1 MINGSIQ
8 PLWAQLRYKPWQVWS
23 NNMIKHSLQGKRWL
37 FHAVMSLL
45 KFTSITK
52 KGFTLLDVVV
62 KRSLVNDEITYD
74 FSDKGHSVT
83 LHAVAVTSHG

>member
-1 MINGSIQ
+1 
-8 PLWAQLRYKPWQVWS
+8 
-23 NNMIKHSLQGKRWL
+23 
-37 FHAVMSLL
+37 MSLL